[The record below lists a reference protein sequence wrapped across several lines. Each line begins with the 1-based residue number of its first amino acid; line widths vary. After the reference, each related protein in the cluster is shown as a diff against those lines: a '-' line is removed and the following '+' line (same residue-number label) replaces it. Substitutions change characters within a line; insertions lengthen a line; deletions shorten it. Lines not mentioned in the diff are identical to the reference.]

1 MDSLPRP
8 EPEVAVARHGLPP
21 PLCWLWPGSLAG
33 RTALVLL
40 LGLTLVQ
47 AAGLTI
53 HALDRLDLQRF
64 AQAREISAR
73 AFALWSTVVLAPPE
87 RRAQLLADVE
97 LPPGLTASLDEEA
110 LVPPNTPPAPPP
122 ILRLFRLDR
131 LQGSGPQ
138 RFRPR
143 EVRVGPLGPSGRPA
157 LLLPPPPLPEFGG
170 PSSWQEHGL
179 GPRPGAGPM
188 MRSEQGQS
196 PMLPPRERWRER
208 GPRHM
213 GDWAGP
219 PRMGDW
225 AASLRLA
232 DGAWLNLQVRLEP
245 PRPWHSE
252 TFLIAFAVMTLTAA
266 TLTLWAVRRLIWP
279 VRALA
284 DAADRLGRDVNA
296 PPLPETGP
304 AEIARAAAA
313 FNTMAERIRRFVGD
327 RTQLLAAIG
336 HDLRT
341 PITRLRLRAE
351 FMDDDEQRRKML
363 ADLAEMEAM
372 IAATLAFARDD
383 SAAEPSVALDL
394 VALCRTVL
402 DDAADSHP
410 DLAEKI
416 DYAGPE
422 RLVVQA
428 RPVALKRAIANLVG
442 NALGYG
448 GAAWLKL
455 VPAGNGQ
462 PVRLEVADEGP
473 GVPPGELENVFQP
486 FRRLEGSR
494 NRDTGGAG
502 LGLPIARNILRAH
515 GGDVVLRNRADG
527 GAVAVATLPL

>member
-1 MDSLPRP
+1 MDAAAPPRP
-8 EPEVAVARHGLPP
+8 GLPAEAP
-21 PLCWLWPGSLAG
+21 NGARRPSGEGQGHEGGRPGAEGLGKPWCWLWPNSLAG

-53 HALDRLDLQRF
+53 HALDRVDLQRF

-73 AFALWSTVVLAPPE
+73 AFAVWRTVVLAPPE
-87 RRAQLLADVE
+87 RRAQLLADIE
-97 LPPGLTASLDEEA
+97 LPTGLTATLDEEA
-110 LVPPNTPPAPPP
+110 LVPPGLPPP
-122 ILRLFRLDR
+122 PPPVMRLFRLEQ
-131 LQGSGPQ
+131 LQGGGP
-138 RFRPR
+138 RAFRPR
-143 EVRVGPLGPSGRPA
+143 EIRVAPLDAPRGLFGRHHPGEPSRP
-157 LLLPPPPLPEFGG
+157 E
-170 PSSWQEHGL
+170 
-179 GPRPGAGPM
+179 
-188 MRSEQGQS
+188 
-196 PMLPPRERWRER
+196 
-208 GPRHM
+208 
-213 GDWAGP
+213 
-219 PRMGDW
+219 DW
-225 AASLRLA
+225 AASLRLG
-232 DGAWLNLQVRLEP
+232 DGMWLNLQVRLPP

-252 TFLIAFAVMTLTAA
+252 TFLMAFAVMTFTAA

-296 PPLPETGP
+296 PPLPERGP

-313 FNTMAERIRRFVGD
+313 FNTMAARIRRFVGD
-327 RTQLLAAIG
+327 RTQMLAAIG

-363 ADLAEMEAM
+363 ADLDEMEKM

-394 VALCRTVL
+394 AALCRTVL
-402 DDAADSHP
+402 DEASDAHP
-410 DLAEKI
+410 DLDEQAI
-416 DYAGPE
+416 AYAGPE

-442 NALGYG
+442 NALAYG
-448 GAAWLKL
+448 GAARLAL
-455 VPAGNGQ
+455 RPGE
-462 PVRLEVADEGP
+462 PIRLEIADDGP
-473 GVPPGELENVFQP
+473 GIPPAELESVFQP

-494 NRDTGGAG
+494 NRETGGTG

-515 GGDVVLRNRADG
+515 GGDVVLRNRPGG
-527 GAVAVATLPL
+527 GAVAQVTLPS

>member
-1 MDSLPRP
+1 MDALPGQAP
-8 EPEVAVARHGLPP
+8 PVGVAARQGLPP

-53 HALDRLDLQRF
+53 HALDRVDLQRF

-73 AFALWSTVVLAPPE
+73 AFGLWSTVALAPPE
-87 RRAQLLADVE
+87 RRAQMLADVE
-97 LPPGLTASLDEEA
+97 LPAGLTASLDDQA
-110 LVPPNTPPAPPP
+110 LGPAGTPPPPPP
-122 ILRLFRLDR
+122 IMRLFRVDR
-131 LQGSGPQ
+131 LQSAGPM

-143 EVRVGPLGPSGRPA
+143 EVRVGPLGPPGQPM
-157 LLLPPPPLPEFGG
+157 LLLPPPLPMPEYG
-170 PSSWQEHGL
+170 PPMRG
-179 GPRPGAGPM
+179 RDRGPM
-188 MRSEQGQS
+188 
-196 PMLPPRERWRER
+196 
-208 GPRHM
+208 
-213 GDWAGP
+213 
-219 PRMGDW
+219 RMGDW
-225 AASLRLA
+225 TGPPRLGDWGASLRLA
-232 DGAWLNLQVRLEP
+232 DGQWLNLQVRLEP

-252 TFLIAFAVMTLTAA
+252 TFLMAFAVMTFTAGA
-266 TLTLWAVRRLIWP
+266 LTLWAVRRLIWP

-296 PPLPETGP
+296 PPLPENGP
-304 AEIARAAAA
+304 TEIARAAAA

-372 IAATLAFARDD
+372 ITATLAFARDD
-383 SAAEPSVALDL
+383 SAAEPNVALDL

-402 DDAADSHP
+402 DDAADAHP
-410 DLAEKI
+410 DLAEQI

-442 NALGYG
+442 NALAYG
-448 GAAWLKL
+448 QAARLRL
-455 VPAGNGQ
+455 IPAGNGQ
-462 PVRLEVADEGP
+462 PVRLEVEDDGP
-473 GVPPGELENVFQP
+473 GIPPSELENVFLP
-486 FRRLEGSR
+486 FRRLEASR
-494 NRDTGGAG
+494 NRETGGAG

-515 GGDVVLRNRADG
+515 GGDVVLRNRPGG
-527 GAVAVATLPL
+527 GALAVATLPM